1 MQLEDVRENIEY
13 LVYVL
18 CHLFRSPALTVNWL
32 NPCDWIVQEFRIVC
46 VTWQQWAAVTT
57 HVGEKSVPEKMN

>member
-13 LVYVL
+13 LDYVL

-32 NPCDWIVQEFRIVC
+32 NPCDWQELEVEVEIGFI
-46 VTWQQWAAVTT
+46 
-57 HVGEKSVPEKMN
+57 VGELGKAS